1 MVGVLEG
8 LQRALGR
15 GGSRT
20 SSRDPHSSRAGQGV
34 GAGDK
39 EGQRMGGKGEGQGE
53 KFRMEEER
61 ERVGRMLKDAREGL
75 SVERVFGGGWWRG
88 DGSWGYEVWG
98 EEAVGDGL
106 MGGEG
111 DGDGV
116 GSGEGKGEGKGEEIG
131 EEEVTGKGWGKGEA
145 TFKEVVEGH
154 PVVREWV
161 GRVRG
166 EMERWGVRED
176 GGFGGAEWE
185 AGRVEEGG
193 ELEVVRSAG

>member
-20 SSRDPHSSRAGQGV
+20 SSGGPRSSLVGQGAGGE

-75 SVERVFGGGWWRG
+75 SMERVFGGEWWRG
-88 DGSWGYEVWG
+88 YEFLG
-98 EEAVGDGL
+98 EAVGEGRVGRDG
-106 MGGEG
+106 E
-111 DGDGV
+111 V
-116 GSGEGKGEGKGEEIG
+116 NGEGKEEESREGNG
-131 EEEVTGKGWGKGEA
+131 EEEVTGKGWGKGEV

-166 EMERWGVRED
+166 EMERWGIRED

-185 AGRVEEGG
+185 AGRVEEGEG
-193 ELEVVRSAG
+193 G

>member
-20 SSRDPHSSRAGQGV
+20 SSGGARSSLAGQGV

-39 EGQRMGGKGEGQGE
+39 EGQRMGGKGDGQGVE
-53 KFRMEEER
+53 REERFGMEEER
-61 ERVGRMLKDAREGL
+61 DRVGRMLKDAREEL
-75 SVERVFGGGWWRG
+75 SVERVFGGEWWRG
-88 DGSWGYEVWG
+88 YEFLG
-98 EEAVGDGL
+98 EAVGEGRVGRDG
-106 MGGEG
+106 E
-111 DGDGV
+111 V
-116 GSGEGKGEGKGEEIG
+116 NGEGKEEGSREGNG
-131 EEEVTGKGWGKGEA
+131 EEEVTGKGWGKGEV

-185 AGRVEEGG
+185 AGRVEEGVS
-193 ELEVVRSAG
+193 LRW